1 MFAASTYDEIVRQ
14 EREIDSREIVVFLFV
29 RPTKASDQEIIN
41 EFEYIHY
48 NSGKYCSVYA
58 IGYANDPDKATN
70 PEYRPVTEVSENRWW
85 FSTKAFVEFKTKLEQ
100 QIKWRYSGESEIL
113 ILQNNPGKSKV
124 LDFSNYVSININSG
138 LRKGYLDSFQ
148 VFMESLIRS
157 ARSEVT
163 AKEAIRGVRKGKLSI
178 KDAALSA
185 IEDSKKVPKSIK
197 SILTD
202 RLFYRS
208 ANTFL

>member
-14 EREIDSREIVVFLFV
+14 EREIDSREIMVFLFV
-29 RPTKASDQEIIN
+29 RPTKASDREIIN

-58 IGYANDPDKATN
+58 IGYTNDPDKATN

-197 SILTD
+197 NILTD

>member
-29 RPTKASDQEIIN
+29 RPTKASDREIIN

-58 IGYANDPDKATN
+58 IGYTNDPDKATN

-163 AKEAIRGVRKGKLSI
+163 AKEAIREIRKGKLSI

-185 IEDSKKVPKSIK
+185 VEDSKKVPTPIK

>member
-29 RPTKASDQEIIN
+29 RPTKASDREIIN

-58 IGYANDPDKATN
+58 IGYTNDPDKATN
-70 PEYRPVTEVSENRWW
+70 PEYRPVTEVSENKWW

-124 LDFSNYVSININSG
+124 LYFSNYVSININSG

-157 ARSEVT
+157 ARGEVT

-178 KDAALSA
+178 KDAVLSA
-185 IEDSKKVPKSIK
+185 IEDSKKVPKPIK

>member
-1 MFAASTYDEIVRQ
+1 M
-14 EREIDSREIVVFLFV
+14 
-29 RPTKASDQEIIN
+29 
-41 EFEYIHY
+41 
-48 NSGKYCSVYA
+48 YA
-58 IGYANDPDKATN
+58 IGYTNDPDKATN
-70 PEYRPVTEVSENRWW
+70 PEYRPVTEVSENKWW

-163 AKEAIRGVRKGKLSI
+163 AKEAIRGVRQGKLSI

>member
-29 RPTKASDQEIIN
+29 RPAKASDREIIN

-58 IGYANDPDKATN
+58 IGYTNNPDKATH
-70 PEYRPVTEVSENRWW
+70 PEYRPVTEVSENKWW

-138 LRKGYLDSFQ
+138 LRKGYIDSFQ

-163 AKEAIRGVRKGKLSI
+163 AKEAIREVRNGKLSI
-178 KDAALSA
+178 KGAALSA
-185 IEDSKKVPKSIK
+185 IEDSKKVPKPIK
-197 SILTD
+197 NILTD

>member
-29 RPTKASDQEIIN
+29 RPTKASDREIIN

-58 IGYANDPDKATN
+58 IGYTNDPDKATN
-70 PEYRPVTEVSENRWW
+70 PEYRPVTEVSENKWW

-124 LDFSNYVSININSG
+124 LDFSNYIFSVKISIPLENTGVYSVFAT
-138 LRKGYLDSFQ
+138 SFWP
-148 VFMESLIRS
+148 FSLIFS
-157 ARSEVT
+157 LARRNEGNFFQAVPTTLSSSLAEV
-163 AKEAIRGVRKGKLSI
+163 
-178 KDAALSA
+178 
-185 IEDSKKVPKSIK
+185 
-197 SILTD
+197 
-202 RLFYRS
+202 RLAS
-208 ANTFL
+208 LVAWA

>member
-29 RPTKASDQEIIN
+29 RPTKASDREIIN

-58 IGYANDPDKATN
+58 IGYTNDPDKATN
-70 PEYRPVTEVSENRWW
+70 PEYRPVTEVSENKWW

-138 LRKGYLDSFQ
+138 LRKG
-148 VFMESLIRS
+148 
-157 ARSEVT
+157 
-163 AKEAIRGVRKGKLSI
+163 
-178 KDAALSA
+178 
-185 IEDSKKVPKSIK
+185 
-197 SILTD
+197 
-202 RLFYRS
+202 
-208 ANTFL
+208 